1 MIKFSNNEASFY
13 TLLASF
19 YDYDTPRSHYTND
32 KRYYENLAAKWGH
45 ITGLTIT
52 PVIPTATQIE
62 RLAIVNNLVDDNKE
76 LNGGTYANFVEF
88 GIVDDLPILQDH
100 KDNYI
105 VEVLEHYRELKRKEL
120 QALRDSI
127 IASDINNI
135 QVGRQQDRENLE
147 KAVEN
152 FDQEATTRTWIMAD
166 NSTAQLTLQQLTD
179 ALEGYWYR
187 LEDCFTA
194 YGQAIEDLKL
204 LTTVEDIQNFTCEDL
219 TNA

>member
-1 MIKFSNNEASFY
+1 MIKFTNNTASFY

-19 YDYDTPRSHYTND
+19 YDYDTPRSHYTDD
-32 KRYYENLAAKWGH
+32 KHYYEDLAAKWGH

-52 PVIPTATQIE
+52 PVTPTPTQNE
-62 RLAIVNNLVDDNKE
+62 RLIIVNELTDDNKE

-88 GIVDDLPILQDH
+88 GIVDDLPALQEH
-100 KDNYI
+100 KDTYI
-105 VEVLEHYRELKRKEL
+105 GEVLERYRELKRKEL

-152 FDQEATTRTWIMAD
+152 FDSEATTRTWIMAD
-166 NSTAQLTLQQLTD
+166 NSTAQLNLQQLTD

-204 LTTVEDIQNFTCEDL
+204 LTTTEDIQNFTCEDL

>member
-1 MIKFSNNEASFY
+1 MIKFTNNTASFY
-13 TLLASF
+13 TLKASF
-19 YDYDTPRSHYTND
+19 YDYDTPRSHYTDD

-45 ITGLTIT
+45 ITGLIIT
-52 PVIPTATQIE
+52 PVTPTATQIE
-62 RLAIVNNLVDDNKE
+62 RLVIVNELTDDNKE
-76 LNGGTYANFVEF
+76 LNGGAYANFVEF

-152 FDQEATTRTWIMAD
+152 FDSEATTRTWIMAD

-204 LTTVEDIQNFTCEDL
+204 LTTTEDIQNFTCEEL
-219 TNA
+219 INA

>member
-1 MIKFSNNEASFY
+1 MIKFTNNTASFY
-13 TLLASF
+13 TLKASF
-19 YDYDTPRSHYTND
+19 YDYDTPRSHYTDD

-45 ITGLTIT
+45 ITGLIIT
-52 PVIPTATQIE
+52 PVTPTATQIE
-62 RLAIVNNLVDDNKE
+62 RLVIVNELTDDNKE

-152 FDQEATTRTWIMAD
+152 FDSEATTRTWIMAD

-204 LTTVEDIQNFTCEDL
+204 LTTTEDIQNFTCEEL
-219 TNA
+219 INA

>member
-1 MIKFSNNEASFY
+1 MIKFENNTASFY

-19 YDYDTPRSHYTND
+19 YDYDDLRSHYTND

-45 ITGLTIT
+45 IAGLAIT
-52 PVIPTATQIE
+52 PVTPTATQIE
-62 RLAIVNNLVDDNKE
+62 RLAIVNELTDDNKE
-76 LNGGTYANFVEF
+76 LNGGAYANFVEF
-88 GIVDDLPILQDH
+88 GIVDDLPTLQAH
-100 KDNYI
+100 KDIYKG
-105 VEVLEHYRELKRKEL
+105 EVLEHYRELKRKEL
-120 QALRDSI
+120 QALRDTI
-127 IASDINNI
+127 IASDIDNV

-147 KAVEN
+147 KAISN
-152 FDQEATTRTWIMAD
+152 FDPEATTRTWIMAD

-204 LTTVEDIQNFTCEDL
+204 LTTVEDIQNFTCEEL